1 MDLIY
6 VIVKLYEFLK
16 RGKGNYVVAPKVGVE
31 NMKVGKSLQS
41 KCLFKLLLQL

>member
-16 RGKGNYVVAPKVGVE
+16 RCKGNYVVARKVRVV
-31 NMKVGKSLQS
+31 NTKVGKSLTPAS
-41 KCLFKLLLQL
+41 IRMFV